1 MGAGGD
7 IRSGA
12 GVDDERHRPAVRVV
26 ATLIDPAGEEVGTHE
41 QPMLWHPII
50 YRYGRNWLVP
60 GAGDYVLRVRVD
72 PRATPATMPP
82 AAVGSSSRKRSSSAA

>member
-1 MGAGGD
+1 MCGELTVRDASDG
-7 IRSGA
+7 RF
-12 GVDDERHRPAVRVV
+12 VPAVRVV

-60 GAGDYVLRVRVD
+60 GAGDYVLRYSWTR
-72 PRATPATMPP
+72 RATPATMPP
-82 AAVGSSSRKRSSSAA
+82 AAVGSSSR

>member
-1 MGAGGD
+1 M
-7 IRSGA
+7 
-12 GVDDERHRPAVRVV
+12 RVV

-72 PRATPATMPP
+72 PPSYSRDDAARGRRFVEPVTVEFSGVRVQRGRGPLRPA
-82 AAVGSSSRKRSSSAA
+82 VRR